1 MFSYLQIIAVV
12 AVFLAVALMVYF
24 IRSSRNTVAI
34 VSPPILLFG
43 LLFAFMSGC
52 SPKVNTEPVVNIP
65 ESTISTKA
73 SVIPTS
79 NEPTVTDDVTLDIA
93 EYPTL
98 LPQDKVESLTEP
110 SAQTG
115 LSLPQPTPTPQIIEV
130 PVEVPVEVTRNV
142 VVELPG
148 KTVEIIKE
156 VYVDAPLDGMDMR
169 ERQLSFIAELN
180 VQYSDVFGMS
190 IGGGEYC
197 YSFTSHTEYL
207 INYFFEI
214 DNGEIIFSYDFP
226 PLSLNADKVTLDT
239 VINELA
245 LRTEE

>member
-24 IRSSRNTVAI
+24 IRNSRNTVAI
-34 VSPPILLFG
+34 VTPPILLFG

-52 SPKVNTEPVVNIP
+52 SSKVNTDSVVNIP

-73 SVIPTS
+73 SIMPTS
-79 NEPTVTDDVTLDIA
+79 NEPTVTDDVNPDIA
-93 EYPTL
+93 ESPTL
-98 LPQDKVESLTEP
+98 SPQNNDEP
-110 SAQTG
+110 STVPTAQTE
-115 LSLPQPTPTPQIIEV
+115 LPLPQPTPTPQIIEI
-130 PVEVPVEVTRNV
+130 PVEVTRDV

-148 KTVEIIKE
+148 KTVEVIKE
-156 VYVDAPLDGMDMR
+156 VYVDTPLDGMDMR

-180 VQYSDVFGMS
+180 AKYADVFGMN

-197 YSFTSHTEYL
+197 YGFTSHTEYL
-207 INYFFEI
+207 INYFFLT
-214 DNGEIIFSYDFP
+214 DSGETICSFSFP
-226 PLSLNADKVTLDT
+226 SLSLNADQVTLDT
-239 VINELA
+239 IINELT